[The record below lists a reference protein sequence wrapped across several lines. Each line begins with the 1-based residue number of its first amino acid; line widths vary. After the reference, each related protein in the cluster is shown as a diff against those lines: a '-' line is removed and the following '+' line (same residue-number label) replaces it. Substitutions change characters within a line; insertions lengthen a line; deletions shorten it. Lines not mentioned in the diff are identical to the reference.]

1 MLVLWFVGGVCLL
14 VLVGVFGDW
23 GFAGFLYV
31 CFGYGWWLF

>member
-14 VLVGVFGDW
+14 VLVGVFGGC